1 MDQLVFKQSELQ
13 TPDHLE
19 LLAKQVV
26 EGFIIGLHK
35 SPYHGF
41 SVEFAEHR
49 LYNSGEATRH
59 IDWKVY
65 ARSEK
70 LFVKKYEE
78 ETNLRCQLVIDTSS
92 SMHYPSEKECAEKNI
107 YNKLQFSIVA
117 SAALMN
123 LLKRQRDAFGLTL
136 FSDKVDV
143 NTQCRSTTIH
153 QRLLYSHLSKI
164 SSDNANNKKTSAV
177 KALHEIAD
185 SIHKRSLVVVFSDMF
200 DSSINADLDADE
212 MLSALKHLRH
222 NKHEVILFHTYD
234 GEKEMDFK
242 FDNRPYR
249 FIDLETGQQLKLNP
263 SEVKHA
269 YIEKAQAYKKMLHER
284 CAQYRIDVVEADVRQ
299 GFQQI
304 LTPYLIKRSKMY

>member
-1 MDQLVFKQSELQ
+1 MDPSIFTQPDLHVA
-13 TPDHLE
+13 DHLE

-59 IDWKVY
+59 IDWKVF

-92 SMHYPSEKECAEKNI
+92 SMHYPQPKETEQLGI

-117 SAALMN
+117 TASMMH
-123 LLKRQRDAFGLTL
+123 LLKRQRDAFGLTM

-143 NTQCRSTTIH
+143 HTQSRSTTTH
-153 QRLLYSHLSKI
+153 QRLLYGHLTRAAADDTNNRKT
-164 SSDNANNKKTSAV
+164 NAAQ
-177 KALHEIAD
+177 ALHEIAE
-185 SIHKRSLVVVFSDMF
+185 SLHQRSLVVVFSDML
-200 DSSINADLDADE
+200 DETLGADAQAEE

-234 GEKEMDFK
+234 GDKEMDFK

-263 SEVKHA
+263 NEVKQA
-269 YIEKAQAYKKMLHER
+269 YLERMHAYKKLLHER
-284 CAQYRIDVVEADVRQ
+284 CAQYRIDVIEADIRK
-299 GFQQI
+299 GFTQI
-304 LTPYLIKRSKMY
+304 LMPYLIKRSKMY

>member
-1 MDQLVFKQSELQ
+1 MDPSIFTQPDLRVA
-13 TPDHLE
+13 DHLE

-49 LYNSGEATRH
+49 LYNTGEATRH

-70 LFVKKYEE
+70 LFTKKYEE

-92 SMHYPSEKECAEKNI
+92 SMHYPQPKESEKLGLF
-107 YNKLQFSIVA
+107 NKLQFSVVA
-117 SAALMN
+117 TASLMH

-136 FSDKVDV
+136 FSNKID
-143 NTQCRSTTIH
+143 THTESRSTTTH
-153 QRLLYSHLSKI
+153 QRLLYTHLTKAAA
-164 SSDNANNKKTSAV
+164 DNDNNKRTNAAQ
-177 KALHEIAD
+177 ALHEIAE
-185 SIHKRSLVVVFSDMF
+185 SLHKRSLVVVFSDML
-200 DSSINADLDADE
+200 DETLGADAQADE
-212 MLSALKHLRH
+212 LLGALKHLRH

-234 GEKEMDFK
+234 GDKEMDFK

-249 FIDLETGQQLKLNP
+249 FVDLETGVQLKLNP
-263 SEVKHA
+263 GEVKQA
-269 YIEKAQAYKKMLHER
+269 YLERMHAYKKLLHER
-284 CAQYRIDVVEADVRQ
+284 CAQYRIDVIEADIRK
-299 GFQQI
+299 GFSQI
-304 LTPYLIKRSKMY
+304 LMPYLIKRSKMY